1 MTRPDSGRLQDLFQ
15 RDAVAQYLGVDLLAL
30 DAGYA
35 VVRMD
40 VKDQH
45 RNLFGTV
52 HGGVIFTLA
61 DIAFGLAGN
70 AGGYPSVAID
80 ATISYMKSVRN
91 GVLFA
96 EAREY
101 ASEDSV
107 ASYRVVVTTQDGEQV
122 ALFQGMAYRR
132 SVRPHPHKE

>member
-1 MTRPDSGRLQDLFQ
+1 MTSPDSGRLHELF
-15 RDAVAQYLGVDLLAL
+15 RGDAVAQYLGVELLAL

-35 VVRMD
+35 VVRMEVQD
-40 VKDQH
+40 RH

-70 AGGYPSVAID
+70 AEGKPSVAID
-80 ATISYMKSVRN
+80 ATVSYMKAVRT
-91 GVLFA
+91 GMLFA

-101 ASEDSV
+101 AFLDPV
-107 ASYRVVVTTQDGEQV
+107 ASYRVVVTAQDGEQI
-122 ALFQGMAYRR
+122 ALFQGMAYRK
-132 SVRPHPHKE
+132 SGRPHSHKE